1 MTVAAPIAPG
11 LIAEVGVAGIEIL
24 VPGQARMVEARSGTL
39 AFDGEREIEFSAAEL
54 AVTLDLCGPFTIDV
68 PATLSWAARHGV
80 LRTDDKAHGNGS
92 RHREKPLFT

>member
-1 MTVAAPIAPG
+1 
-11 LIAEVGVAGIEIL
+11 L
-24 VPGQARMVEARSGTL
+24 EARSGTL
-39 AFDGEREIEFSAAEL
+39 AFDGEREIEFSAGEL

-92 RHREKPLFT
+92 RHREEPLFT